1 MSEREVQPLLPRQ
14 GEDTT
19 CRLVISRSKR
29 LLVTIFVILVLIVI
43 GTSLCFVLQHYL
55 FPDTPDIPEAKD
67 VIDLNLL
74 SLSVWGSPASFG
86 VLDKEQRMEA
96 IGQYLSNNSYDVVLL
111 QELWMRPDHQTIKS
125 HLPDGYQMSD
135 VGDLAPAVCDGRV
148 APTFCSGLAVATKL
162 PVKEF
167 KFTSFSVHGSIW
179 SSDGEFWVRKGIGRV
194 RLEPAANL
202 SVDILVSS
210 LCAEDTNSYYR
221 QIQAQE
227 FGEALRSSDADFVLA
242 GGNFEVDPRTSET
255 TYRDVSRHMKD
266 TKFQYFGHGWL
277 NPNLATYG
285 NAKNSY
291 TSKYSPLHYDYL
303 LHRSNKGNQ
312 IIVRSVEI
320 PVLKAKSGIS
330 LSNHEASVAAY
341 TLKKTTF

>member
-1 MSEREVQPLLPRQ
+1 MTLSQLQFLPY
-14 GEDTT
+14 
-19 CRLVISRSKR
+19 I
-29 LLVTIFVILVLIVI
+29 
-43 GTSLCFVLQHYL
+43 
-55 FPDTPDIPEAKD
+55 
-67 VIDLNLL
+67 
-74 SLSVWGSPASFG
+74 
-86 VLDKEQRMEA
+86 
-96 IGQYLSNNSYDVVLL
+96 
-111 QELWMRPDHQTIKS
+111 
-125 HLPDGYQMSD
+125 
-135 VGDLAPAVCDGRV
+135 
-148 APTFCSGLAVATKL
+148 
-162 PVKEF
+162 
-167 KFTSFSVHGSIW
+167 
-179 SSDGEFWVRKGIGRV
+179 
-194 RLEPAANL
+194 
-202 SVDILVSS
+202 
-210 LCAEDTNSYYR
+210 
-221 QIQAQE
+221 
-227 FGEALRSSDADFVLA
+227 A

-285 NAKNSY
+285 NAEVCSLKLKTKIFLLKCSLQNSY